1 MNHQAIYNVYPT
13 VKRIEDVEGGVIAYD
28 ADNNVVALD
37 ADAVAAETTA
47 VVNARNLATLRT
59 KRNQLLAAT
68 DWEIVK
74 HKELGTTIPA
84 ALKTYRQECAIC
96 QPTLLILQT
105 PLGPLDHEHQP
116 KAAPLEALL

>member
-13 VKRIEDVEGGVIAYD
+13 VKRIEDVESGVIAYD

-37 ADAVAAETTA
+37 ADAIAAETTA

-84 ALKTYRQECAIC
+84 ALKTYRQELRDLPANTSDPSN
-96 QPTLLILQT
+96 PTW
-105 PLGPLDHEHQP
+105 PVRS
-116 KAAPLEALL
+116 